1 MSLFE
6 SLLALLA
13 GIGVFITGMDFM
25 SSSLRR
31 VAGPEL
37 KKLLGK
43 MTNNRFAGIG
53 VGASVTAIIQS
64 SSATTVMVVGFVNA
78 GVMTLTQATSI
89 IMGANIGTTVTGL
102 LVSLSSINISLYLSA
117 LAFIGVMMMF
127 INKSSIKN
135 IGGII
140 AGLGLLFIGLSLM
153 SDAFNV
159 EEARNMFT
167 SLFATINFPLLLL
180 FLGMIF
186 TALMQSSSAM
196 TGLII
201 VMAGQGVMNLED
213 ALFVVLGVNI
223 GTCVT
228 ALIATIGTSVN
239 ARRTGLIHLLFNVV
253 GTIIFTI
260 FIWIFKNQV
269 VSLLSHINNIQYE
282 IALFHLFFNLVTT
295 CLLLP
300 FIKQLVKIAEI
311 FIKDKEEN
319 KENVL
324 KFIDERLLKTP
335 PIAVMQVKKE
345 IENMASLAKQ
355 NLSLCFEGVCV
366 YEPKNEKII
375 TKNENQIDSMNS
387 EITKFLIKLSPLVDG
402 ESIKTVGSYYHVVN
416 DIERIGD
423 LAENLFDYATE
434 MEEKGLVFS
443 DVAMV
448 EIKTMYSVIMEMY
461 DIATKTF
468 DTDEV
473 VDLKRLSTLEQ
484 KTDELKKQF
493 SMAHF
498 ERLSQTGCSM
508 ELGGYF
514 ISIISNLERVG
525 VPASNITS
533 MTSPNQYDHVGIN
546 KDVITDVIPYIQGY
560 TDSLPAD
567 SYQVN

>member
-335 PIAVMQVKKE
+335 PVAVMQVKKE

-434 MEEKGLVFS
+434 MEEKGLSFS

-525 VPASNITS
+525 DHLVNIGYSIQNLTG
-533 MTSPNQYDHVGIN
+533 NQPLAL
-546 KDVITDVIPYIQGY
+546 KITND
-560 TDSLPAD
+560 
-567 SYQVN
+567 

>member
-102 LVSLSSINISLYLSA
+102 LVSLSSINISLYFSA

-180 FLGMIF
+180 FLGLIF

-300 FIKQLVKIAEI
+300 FIKQLVKIAEMI
-311 FIKDKEEN
+311 IKDKEEN
-319 KENVL
+319 KDNVL

-366 YEPKNEKII
+366 HDPKNEKII

-525 VPASNITS
+525 DHLVNIGYSIQNPTG
-533 MTSPNQYDHVGIN
+533 NQPLAL
-546 KDVITDVIPYIQGY
+546 KITND
-560 TDSLPAD
+560 
-567 SYQVN
+567 

>member
-180 FLGMIF
+180 FVGMIF
-186 TALMQSSSAM
+186 TALMQSASAM

-335 PIAVMQVKKE
+335 PVAVMQVKKE

-525 VPASNITS
+525 DHLVNIGYSIQNPTG
-533 MTSPNQYDHVGIN
+533 NQPLAL
-546 KDVITDVIPYIQGY
+546 KITND
-560 TDSLPAD
+560 
-567 SYQVN
+567 

>member
-102 LVSLSSINISLYLSA
+102 LVSLSSINISLYFSA

-153 SDAFNV
+153 SDAFNI
-159 EEARNMFT
+159 EETRNMFT

-300 FIKQLVKIAEI
+300 FIKQLVKIAEMI
-311 FIKDKEEN
+311 IKDKEEN
-319 KENVL
+319 KDNVL

-366 YEPKNEKII
+366 HNPKNEKII

-434 MEEKGLVFS
+434 MEEKGLSFS

-525 VPASNITS
+525 DHLVNIGYSIQNPTG
-533 MTSPNQYDHVGIN
+533 NQPLAL
-546 KDVITDVIPYIQGY
+546 KITND
-560 TDSLPAD
+560 
-567 SYQVN
+567 

>member
-102 LVSLSSINISLYLSA
+102 LVSLSSINISLYFSA

-319 KENVL
+319 KDNVL

-335 PIAVMQVKKE
+335 PVAVMQVKKE

-468 DTDEV
+468 DTDQV

-525 VPASNITS
+525 DHLVNIGYSIQNPTG
-533 MTSPNQYDHVGIN
+533 NQPLAL
-546 KDVITDVIPYIQGY
+546 KITND
-560 TDSLPAD
+560 
-567 SYQVN
+567 

>member
-135 IGGII
+135 VGGII

-300 FIKQLVKIAEI
+300 FIKQLVKIAEMI
-311 FIKDKEEN
+311 IKDKEEN
-319 KENVL
+319 KDNVL

-335 PIAVMQVKKE
+335 PVAVMQVKKE

-468 DTDEV
+468 DTDQV

-484 KTDELKKQF
+484 KTDELKTQF

-525 VPASNITS
+525 DHLVNIGYSIQNPTG
-533 MTSPNQYDHVGIN
+533 NQPLAL
-546 KDVITDVIPYIQGY
+546 KITND
-560 TDSLPAD
+560 
-567 SYQVN
+567 

>member
-335 PIAVMQVKKE
+335 PVAVMQVKKE

-355 NLSLCFEGVCV
+355 NLSLCFEGVCA

-434 MEEKGLVFS
+434 MEEKGLSFS

-525 VPASNITS
+525 DHLVNIGYSIQNPTG
-533 MTSPNQYDHVGIN
+533 NQPLAL
-546 KDVITDVIPYIQGY
+546 KITND
-560 TDSLPAD
+560 
-567 SYQVN
+567 

>member
-335 PIAVMQVKKE
+335 PVAVMQVKKE

-525 VPASNITS
+525 DHLVNTGYSIQNPTGNQPLALKIT
-533 MTSPNQYDHVGIN
+533 ND
-546 KDVITDVIPYIQGY
+546 
-560 TDSLPAD
+560 
-567 SYQVN
+567 

>member
-300 FIKQLVKIAEI
+300 FIKQLVKIAEMI
-311 FIKDKEEN
+311 IKDKEEN
-319 KENVL
+319 KDNVL

-525 VPASNITS
+525 DHLVNIGYSIQNPTGNQPLALKITS
-533 MTSPNQYDHVGIN
+533 D
-546 KDVITDVIPYIQGY
+546 
-560 TDSLPAD
+560 
-567 SYQVN
+567 

>member
-180 FLGMIF
+180 FF
-186 TALMQSSSAM
+186 SSY
-196 TGLII
+196 
-201 VMAGQGVMNLED
+201 D
-213 ALFVVLGVNI
+213 
-223 GTCVT
+223 
-228 ALIATIGTSVN
+228 
-239 ARRTGLIHLLFNVV
+239 
-253 GTIIFTI
+253 
-260 FIWIFKNQV
+260 
-269 VSLLSHINNIQYE
+269 VSL
-282 IALFHLFFNLVTT
+282 
-295 CLLLP
+295 
-300 FIKQLVKIAEI
+300 
-311 FIKDKEEN
+311 
-319 KENVL
+319 
-324 KFIDERLLKTP
+324 
-335 PIAVMQVKKE
+335 
-345 IENMASLAKQ
+345 
-355 NLSLCFEGVCV
+355 
-366 YEPKNEKII
+366 
-375 TKNENQIDSMNS
+375 
-387 EITKFLIKLSPLVDG
+387 
-402 ESIKTVGSYYHVVN
+402 
-416 DIERIGD
+416 
-423 LAENLFDYATE
+423 
-434 MEEKGLVFS
+434 
-443 DVAMV
+443 
-448 EIKTMYSVIMEMY
+448 
-461 DIATKTF
+461 
-468 DTDEV
+468 
-473 VDLKRLSTLEQ
+473 
-484 KTDELKKQF
+484 
-493 SMAHF
+493 
-498 ERLSQTGCSM
+498 
-508 ELGGYF
+508 
-514 ISIISNLERVG
+514 
-525 VPASNITS
+525 
-533 MTSPNQYDHVGIN
+533 
-546 KDVITDVIPYIQGY
+546 
-560 TDSLPAD
+560 
-567 SYQVN
+567 

>member
-525 VPASNITS
+525 DHLVNIGYSIQNPTGNQPLALKITS
-533 MTSPNQYDHVGIN
+533 D
-546 KDVITDVIPYIQGY
+546 
-560 TDSLPAD
+560 
-567 SYQVN
+567 

>member
-102 LVSLSSINISLYLSA
+102 LVSLSSINISLYFSA

-127 INKSSIKN
+127 INKSLIKN

-153 SDAFNV
+153 SDAFNI

-319 KENVL
+319 KDNVL

-366 YEPKNEKII
+366 HNPKNEKII

-434 MEEKGLVFS
+434 MEEKGLTFS

-448 EIKTMYSVIMEMY
+448 EIKTMYATIMEMY

-525 VPASNITS
+525 DHLVNIGYSIQNPTG
-533 MTSPNQYDHVGIN
+533 NQPLAL
-546 KDVITDVIPYIQGY
+546 KITND
-560 TDSLPAD
+560 
-567 SYQVN
+567 

>member
-335 PIAVMQVKKE
+335 PVAVMQVKKE

-355 NLSLCFEGVCV
+355 NLSLCFEEVCV

-473 VDLKRLSTLEQ
+473 VDLKTLSTLEQ

-525 VPASNITS
+525 DHLVNIGYSIQNPTG
-533 MTSPNQYDHVGIN
+533 NQPLAL
-546 KDVITDVIPYIQGY
+546 KITND
-560 TDSLPAD
+560 
-567 SYQVN
+567 

>member
-1 MSLFE
+1 MGLFE

-239 ARRTGLIHLLFNVV
+239 ARRTGLIHLLFHVV

-335 PIAVMQVKKE
+335 PVAVMQVKKE

-525 VPASNITS
+525 DHLVNIGYSIQNPTG
-533 MTSPNQYDHVGIN
+533 NQPLAL
-546 KDVITDVIPYIQGY
+546 KITND
-560 TDSLPAD
+560 
-567 SYQVN
+567 

>member
-335 PIAVMQVKKE
+335 PVAVMQVKKE

-366 YEPKNEKII
+366 YDPKNEKII

-434 MEEKGLVFS
+434 MEEKGLAFS

-525 VPASNITS
+525 DHLVNIGYSIQNPTG
-533 MTSPNQYDHVGIN
+533 NQPLAL
-546 KDVITDVIPYIQGY
+546 KITND
-560 TDSLPAD
+560 
-567 SYQVN
+567 

>member
-102 LVSLSSINISLYLSA
+102 LVSLSSINISLYFSA

-335 PIAVMQVKKE
+335 PVAVMQVKKE

-366 YEPKNEKII
+366 YDPKNEKII

-525 VPASNITS
+525 DHLVNIGYSIQNPTGNQPLALKITS
-533 MTSPNQYDHVGIN
+533 D
-546 KDVITDVIPYIQGY
+546 
-560 TDSLPAD
+560 
-567 SYQVN
+567 

>member
-127 INKSSIKN
+127 INESSINN

-335 PIAVMQVKKE
+335 PVAVMQVKKE

-525 VPASNITS
+525 DHLVNIGYSIQNPTG
-533 MTSPNQYDHVGIN
+533 NQPLAL
-546 KDVITDVIPYIQGY
+546 KITND
-560 TDSLPAD
+560 
-567 SYQVN
+567 

>member
-78 GVMTLTQATSI
+78 GVMTLSQATSI

-335 PIAVMQVKKE
+335 PVAVMQVKKE

-525 VPASNITS
+525 DHLVNIGYSIQNPTG
-533 MTSPNQYDHVGIN
+533 NQPLAL
-546 KDVITDVIPYIQGY
+546 KITND
-560 TDSLPAD
+560 
-567 SYQVN
+567 

>member
-153 SDAFNV
+153 SDAFNI

-335 PIAVMQVKKE
+335 PVAVMQVKKE

-525 VPASNITS
+525 DHLVNIGYSIQNPTG
-533 MTSPNQYDHVGIN
+533 NQPLAL
-546 KDVITDVIPYIQGY
+546 KITND
-560 TDSLPAD
+560 
-567 SYQVN
+567 

>member
-335 PIAVMQVKKE
+335 QVAVMQVKKE

-366 YEPKNEKII
+366 YDPKNEKII

-525 VPASNITS
+525 DHLVNIGYSIQNPTGNQPLALKITS
-533 MTSPNQYDHVGIN
+533 D
-546 KDVITDVIPYIQGY
+546 
-560 TDSLPAD
+560 
-567 SYQVN
+567 

>member
-102 LVSLSSINISLYLSA
+102 LVSLSSINISLYFSA

-260 FIWIFKNQV
+260 FIWILKNQV

-335 PIAVMQVKKE
+335 PVAVMQVKKE

-387 EITKFLIKLSPLVDG
+387 EITKFLIKLSPLVD
-402 ESIKTVGSYYHVVN
+402 EDRIKTVGSYYHVVN

-525 VPASNITS
+525 DHLVNIGYSIQNPTG
-533 MTSPNQYDHVGIN
+533 NQPLAL
-546 KDVITDVIPYIQGY
+546 KITND
-560 TDSLPAD
+560 
-567 SYQVN
+567 

>member
-153 SDAFNV
+153 SDAFNI

-434 MEEKGLVFS
+434 MEEKGLTFS

-525 VPASNITS
+525 DHLVNIGYSIQNPTG
-533 MTSPNQYDHVGIN
+533 NQPLAL
-546 KDVITDVIPYIQGY
+546 KITND
-560 TDSLPAD
+560 
-567 SYQVN
+567 

>member
-1 MSLFE
+1 MGLFE

-102 LVSLSSINISLYLSA
+102 LVSLSSINISLYFSA

-319 KENVL
+319 KDNVL
-324 KFIDERLLKTP
+324 KYIDERLLKTP

-525 VPASNITS
+525 DHLVNIGYSIQNPTG
-533 MTSPNQYDHVGIN
+533 NQPLAL
-546 KDVITDVIPYIQGY
+546 KITND
-560 TDSLPAD
+560 
-567 SYQVN
+567 

>member
-300 FIKQLVKIAEI
+300 FIKQLVKIAEMI
-311 FIKDKEEN
+311 IKDKEEN
-319 KENVL
+319 KDNVL

-335 PIAVMQVKKE
+335 PVAVMQVKKE

-525 VPASNITS
+525 DHLVNIGYSIQNPTG
-533 MTSPNQYDHVGIN
+533 NQPLAL
-546 KDVITDVIPYIQGY
+546 KITND
-560 TDSLPAD
+560 
-567 SYQVN
+567 

>member
-159 EEARNMFT
+159 EEAHNMFT

-335 PIAVMQVKKE
+335 PVAVMQVKKE

-366 YEPKNEKII
+366 YDPKNEKII

-525 VPASNITS
+525 DHLVNIGYSIQNPTG
-533 MTSPNQYDHVGIN
+533 NQPLAL
-546 KDVITDVIPYIQGY
+546 KITND
-560 TDSLPAD
+560 
-567 SYQVN
+567 

>member
-102 LVSLSSINISLYLSA
+102 LVSLSSINISLYFSA

-300 FIKQLVKIAEI
+300 FIKQLVKIAEMI
-311 FIKDKEEN
+311 IKDKEEN
-319 KENVL
+319 KDNVL

-345 IENMASLAKQ
+345 IELK
-355 NLSLCFEGVCV
+355 
-366 YEPKNEKII
+366 K
-375 TKNENQIDSMNS
+375 
-387 EITKFLIKLSPLVDG
+387 
-402 ESIKTVGSYYHVVN
+402 
-416 DIERIGD
+416 
-423 LAENLFDYATE
+423 AEN
-434 MEEKGLVFS
+434 
-443 DVAMV
+443 
-448 EIKTMYSVIMEMY
+448 
-461 DIATKTF
+461 
-468 DTDEV
+468 
-473 VDLKRLSTLEQ
+473 
-484 KTDELKKQF
+484 
-493 SMAHF
+493 
-498 ERLSQTGCSM
+498 
-508 ELGGYF
+508 
-514 ISIISNLERVG
+514 N
-525 VPASNITS
+525 
-533 MTSPNQYDHVGIN
+533 
-546 KDVITDVIPYIQGY
+546 
-560 TDSLPAD
+560 
-567 SYQVN
+567 

>member
-127 INKSSIKN
+127 INKSLIKN

-153 SDAFNV
+153 SDAFNI

-335 PIAVMQVKKE
+335 PVAVMQVKKE

-525 VPASNITS
+525 DHLVNIGYSIQNPTGNQPLALKITS
-533 MTSPNQYDHVGIN
+533 D
-546 KDVITDVIPYIQGY
+546 
-560 TDSLPAD
+560 
-567 SYQVN
+567 

>member
-102 LVSLSSINISLYLSA
+102 LVSLSSINISLYFSA

-335 PIAVMQVKKE
+335 PVAVMQVKKE

-525 VPASNITS
+525 DHLVNIGYSIQNPTG
-533 MTSPNQYDHVGIN
+533 NQPLAL
-546 KDVITDVIPYIQGY
+546 KITND
-560 TDSLPAD
+560 
-567 SYQVN
+567 

>member
-102 LVSLSSINISLYLSA
+102 LVSLSSINISLYFSA

-319 KENVL
+319 KDNVL

-335 PIAVMQVKKE
+335 PVAVMQVKKE

-525 VPASNITS
+525 DHLVNIGYSIQNPTG
-533 MTSPNQYDHVGIN
+533 NQPLAL
-546 KDVITDVIPYIQGY
+546 KITND
-560 TDSLPAD
+560 
-567 SYQVN
+567 

>member
-43 MTNNRFAGIG
+43 MTNNRFAGVG

-78 GVMTLTQATSI
+78 GVMTLTQAASI

-102 LVSLSSINISLYLSA
+102 LVSLSSINVSLYLSA
-117 LAFIGVMMMF
+117 LAFVGVMMMF

-159 EEARNMFT
+159 EEAKNMFT
-167 SLFATINFPLLLL
+167 NMFATINFPLLLL

-201 VMAGQGVMNLED
+201 VMAGQGVINLD
-213 ALFVVLGVNI
+213 AALFVVLGVNI

-253 GTIIFTI
+253 GTFIFTI

-269 VSLLSHINNIQYE
+269 VSWLSRINNIQYE
-282 IALFHLFFNLVTT
+282 IAIFHLFFNVITT
-295 CLLLP
+295 VLLLP
-300 FIKQLVKIAEI
+300 FIKYLVKISEI
-311 FIKDKEEN
+311 IIKDKQEQN
-319 KENVL
+319 ENVL
-324 KFIDERLLKTP
+324 KYIDERLLKTP
-335 PIAVMQVKKE
+335 PIAVMQVKRE
-345 IENMASLAKQ
+345 IENMANLAKQ
-355 NLSLCFEGVCV
+355 NLSLCFEGVCAHNQR
-366 YEPKNEKII
+366 NEKII
-375 TKNENQIDSMNS
+375 TKTENQIDSMNS

-402 ESIKTVGSYYHVVN
+402 ESTKTVGSYYHVVN

-423 LAENLFDYATE
+423 LAENLFDYASE
-434 MEEKGLVFS
+434 MEEKGLSFS
-443 DVAMV
+443 SVAMV
-448 EIKTMYSVIMEMY
+448 EINTMYSTIIEMY
-461 DIATKTF
+461 DIALKTF
-468 DTDEV
+468 DTDKE
-473 VDLKRLSTLEQ
+473 VDLKKLSALEH

-514 ISIISNLERVG
+514 ISVISNLERVG
-525 VPASNITS
+525 DHLVNIGYSIQNPTG
-533 MTSPNQYDHVGIN
+533 NQPLAL
-546 KDVITDVIPYIQGY
+546 KITND
-560 TDSLPAD
+560 
-567 SYQVN
+567 

>member
-102 LVSLSSINISLYLSA
+102 LVSLSSINISLYFSA

-319 KENVL
+319 KDNVL
-324 KFIDERLLKTP
+324 KYIDERLLKTP

-416 DIERIGD
+416 DIERIGE
-423 LAENLFDYATE
+423 LAENLFDYAPE
-434 MEEKGLVFS
+434 MEEKGLDFS
-443 DVAMV
+443 EVAMV

-525 VPASNITS
+525 DHLVNIGYSIQNPTG
-533 MTSPNQYDHVGIN
+533 NQPLAL
-546 KDVITDVIPYIQGY
+546 KITND
-560 TDSLPAD
+560 
-567 SYQVN
+567 

>member
-300 FIKQLVKIAEI
+300 FIKQLVKIAEL
-311 FIKDKEEN
+311 FIKDKEES

-387 EITKFLIKLSPLVDG
+387 EIAKFLIKLSPLVDG

-525 VPASNITS
+525 DHLVNIGYSIQNPTGNQPLALKITS
-533 MTSPNQYDHVGIN
+533 D
-546 KDVITDVIPYIQGY
+546 
-560 TDSLPAD
+560 
-567 SYQVN
+567 

>member
-300 FIKQLVKIAEI
+300 FIKQLVKIAEMI
-311 FIKDKEEN
+311 IKDKEEN

-335 PIAVMQVKKE
+335 PVAVMQVKKE

-525 VPASNITS
+525 DHLVNIGYSIQNPTG
-533 MTSPNQYDHVGIN
+533 NQPLAL
-546 KDVITDVIPYIQGY
+546 KITND
-560 TDSLPAD
+560 
-567 SYQVN
+567 

>member
-102 LVSLSSINISLYLSA
+102 LVSLSSINISLYFSA

-319 KENVL
+319 KDNVL
-324 KFIDERLLKTP
+324 KYIDERLLKTP

-525 VPASNITS
+525 DHLVNIGYSIQNPTGNQPLALKITS
-533 MTSPNQYDHVGIN
+533 D
-546 KDVITDVIPYIQGY
+546 
-560 TDSLPAD
+560 
-567 SYQVN
+567 

>member
-37 KKLLGK
+37 TKLLGK

-153 SDAFNV
+153 SDAFNI

-201 VMAGQGVMNLED
+201 VMAGQRVMNLED

-300 FIKQLVKIAEI
+300 FIKQLVKIAEMI
-311 FIKDKEEN
+311 IKDKEEN
-319 KENVL
+319 KDNVL

-355 NLSLCFEGVCV
+355 NLSLCFEGVCA

-525 VPASNITS
+525 DHLVNIGYSIQNPTG
-533 MTSPNQYDHVGIN
+533 NQPLAL
-546 KDVITDVIPYIQGY
+546 KITND
-560 TDSLPAD
+560 
-567 SYQVN
+567 

>member
-300 FIKQLVKIAEI
+300 FIKQLVKIAEMI
-311 FIKDKEEN
+311 IKDKEEN

-525 VPASNITS
+525 DHLVNIGYSIQNPTG
-533 MTSPNQYDHVGIN
+533 NQPLAL
-546 KDVITDVIPYIQGY
+546 KITND
-560 TDSLPAD
+560 
-567 SYQVN
+567 

>member
-319 KENVL
+319 KDNVL
-324 KFIDERLLKTP
+324 KYIDERLLKTP

-525 VPASNITS
+525 DHLVNIGYSIQNPTG
-533 MTSPNQYDHVGIN
+533 NQPLAL
-546 KDVITDVIPYIQGY
+546 KITND
-560 TDSLPAD
+560 
-567 SYQVN
+567 

>member
-253 GTIIFTI
+253 GTIVFTI

-335 PIAVMQVKKE
+335 PVAVMQVKKE

-434 MEEKGLVFS
+434 MEEKGLAFS

-525 VPASNITS
+525 DHLVNIGYSIQNPTG
-533 MTSPNQYDHVGIN
+533 NQPLAL
-546 KDVITDVIPYIQGY
+546 KITND
-560 TDSLPAD
+560 
-567 SYQVN
+567 

>member
-102 LVSLSSINISLYLSA
+102 LASLSSINISLYLSA

-335 PIAVMQVKKE
+335 PVAVMQVKKE

-525 VPASNITS
+525 DHLVNIGYSIQNPTG
-533 MTSPNQYDHVGIN
+533 NQPLAL
-546 KDVITDVIPYIQGY
+546 KITND
-560 TDSLPAD
+560 
-567 SYQVN
+567 